1 MRARAFIKALDVREV
16 TPILEPSCYRAKG
29 AAQVDSFCRRLM
41 VPLFRGSNRFESFLS
56 PIRGLRVSM
65 IKMIRPTNYDL
76 RSPLSWFKINQ
87 LDRMDKPDKILL
99 KRDLAGF
106 DEGFE
111 ALDVRQVAPVLAV
124 PTSALQ
130 STGHSETGS

>member
-1 MRARAFIKALDVREV
+1 
-16 TPILEPSCYRAKG
+16 
-29 AAQVDSFCRRLM
+29 
-41 VPLFRGSNRFESFLS
+41 
-56 PIRGLRVSM
+56 
-65 IKMIRPTNYDL
+65 
-76 RSPLSWFKINQ
+76 
-87 LDRMDKPDKILL
+87 MDKPDKILL

-124 PTSALQ
+124 PASALQ